1 MINIV
6 YLMAVLGAILI
17 GMMIY
22 YEVDNKNKY

>member
-1 MINIV
+1 MINII
-6 YLMAVLGAILI
+6 YLMAVLGVILI

>member
-1 MINIV
+1 MINII

-22 YEVDNKNKY
+22 YEIDNKNKY